1 MKDPLS
7 NSDRHGFD
15 KLTADILRKYHE
27 GSLTNLEMHQ
37 VEKMLLDDPFAA
49 EALEGMEAMG
59 PGSSPE
65 AIESDLNL
73 RIANRVKKEKARVI
87 PIYRKPWNVAAALVL
102 LLAASY
108 LLFNSKGLFNPSS
121 SKTQG
126 PIALEKSIEPERS
139 TVTEEQDNK
148 EKEKESEFFAV
159 TDSISDEGRS
169 KRTQQADT
177 GPDREFPARSS
188 EESQPKQPVTVP
200 AEDKNNLADNESKPE
215 EIIEE
220 ADFDLAFDEDIKE
233 TDELAK
239 SGVAPPEPVREK
251 EFQSPVEEEEAEVA
265 FSRAAPKTKKLAV
278 KKTDSRLSEK
288 SDAPK
293 IISGQVISAEDGHG
307 LPGVSLS
314 IKGSNKG
321 VYTDINGDYE
331 LPVNESDSIVVYS
344 FIGYETEEIIITDK
358 ERMDV
363 ELEPDEMALEEV
375 VVIGYGNEGETEEF
389 IPVISAQPQGG
400 NSGYKRYLKDSLR
413 YPADALNDKIE
424 GKVKVTFFV
433 QSDGRLS
440 DFQVKRSLGYGCDEE
455 VIRLIKEGPD
465 WRPAKRGETQLKQK
479 VRVKVKF
486 KLKE

>member
-1 MKDPLS
+1 MP
-7 NSDRHGFD
+7 N
-15 KLTADILRKYHE
+15 
-27 GSLTNLEMHQ
+27 
-37 VEKMLLDDPFAA
+37 
-49 EALEGMEAMG
+49 
-59 PGSSPE
+59 
-65 AIESDLNL
+65 
-73 RIANRVKKEKARVI
+73 
-87 PIYRKPWNVAAALVL
+87 
-102 LLAASY
+102 
-108 LLFNSKGLFNPSS
+108 
-121 SKTQG
+121 
-126 PIALEKSIEPERS
+126 
-139 TVTEEQDNK
+139 
-148 EKEKESEFFAV
+148 
-159 TDSISDEGRS
+159 
-169 KRTQQADT
+169 
-177 GPDREFPARSS
+177 
-188 EESQPKQPVTVP
+188 
-200 AEDKNNLADNESKPE
+200 EDKNNLADNESKPE

-220 ADFDLAFDEDIKE
+220 ADFDLAFDEDNIKE

-239 SGVAPPEPVREK
+239 SGVAPPERARQK
-251 EFQSPVEEEEAEVA
+251 EFQSSVEEEKAEST
-265 FSRAAPKTKKLAV
+265 FSRPAQKTRKLAIE
-278 KKTDSRLSEK
+278 KTASRINEK
-288 SDAPK
+288 SDARK

-375 VVIGYGNEGETEEF
+375 VVIGYGDEGETEGF

-413 YPADALNDKIE
+413 YPADALNNKIE

-433 QSDGRLS
+433 QSDGKLS

-465 WRPAKRGETQLKQK
+465 WQPAKRGETQLKQK
-479 VRVKVKF
+479 VRVKVRF
-486 KLKE
+486 KVKE